1 MSLVHSL
8 QSVLDSRQMS
18 LSSLSERS
26 GLSQSEIS
34 AILHRDR
41 APDNDE
47 LLALAETLH
56 VPPHALLA
64 EIPPQL
70 SLVPDFRKA
79 NPAPSLM
86 PDGVIAAIS
95 YVERLS
101 QSLVALDV
109 DLSTDQRLNKY
120 TGDLTKQN
128 AAKLAKK
135 WRSEWGLAFSDQLE
149 MRSAH
154 KVYTHLR
161 DFIEGLGVFVIH
173 RRFDTDLYSGAYLK
187 VGDGPPTILIN
198 TGGSSKAR
206 KLFTLAHEFC
216 HVLLG
221 ETGVSNASVRKNRI
235 ETFCNQFAAYLLV
248 PTIGLKQAIDRF
260 RYTPKSNWNHI
271 RLLAGNIGVSLQCI
285 ALRLVDI
292 GVWSRSDYGAWMGQY
307 TGVTPKEDTED
318 PPGGPGGQDNS
329 IQTKRT
335 QYGSSLI
342 RAVAAAKRNGL
353 LDKFDVY
360 RLIGLKP
367 KYQYEVL
374 GE

>member
-1 MSLVHSL
+1 MSSVHSL

-18 LSSLSERS
+18 LNSLSERS
-26 GLSQSEIS
+26 GLSKSEIS
-34 AILHRDR
+34 AILNHDR

-56 VPPHALLA
+56 VPPHALFA
-64 EIPPQL
+64 EIAPQL
-70 SLVPDFRKA
+70 SLVPDFRRA
-79 NPAPSLM
+79 NPTPSLM

-109 DLSTDQRLNKY
+109 DLSTDQRLTKY
-120 TGDLTKQN
+120 TGDLTKKN
-128 AAKLAKK
+128 AAKLAKE

-154 KVYTHLR
+154 KVYAHLR

-173 RRFDTDLYSGAYLK
+173 RRFDTDRYSGAYLQ
-187 VGDGPPTILIN
+187 VGDGPHTIMIN

-221 ETGVSNASVRKNRI
+221 KTGVSNASVCKNKI
-235 ETFCNQFAAYLLV
+235 ETFCNQFAAYFLV
-248 PTIGLKQAIDRF
+248 PTLGLKQAINRF
-260 RYTPKSNWNHI
+260 QYTPKSNWNHI
-271 RLLAGNIGVSLQCI
+271 RLQCI

-292 GVWSRSDYGAWMGQY
+292 GVWSGSDYGAWMGQY

-318 PPGGPGGQDNS
+318 PPGGSGGQDNS

-342 RAVAAAKRNGL
+342 RAVAAAKRDGL

-367 KYQYEVL
+367 KYQAAVL

>member
-1 MSLVHSL
+1 
-8 QSVLDSRQMS
+8 MS

-26 GLSQSEIS
+26 GLSKSEIS
-34 AILHRDR
+34 AILNRDR

-47 LLALAETLH
+47 LLALAQTLH
-56 VPPHALLA
+56 VPPHALFA
-64 EIPPQL
+64 EIAPQL

-86 PDGVIAAIS
+86 PDGVIGAIS

-109 DLSTDQRLNKY
+109 DLSTNQRLTKY
-120 TGDLTKQN
+120 TGDLTRKN
-128 AAKLAKK
+128 AAKLAKE
-135 WRSEWGLAFSDQLE
+135 WRSEWGLEFSDQLE
-149 MRSAH
+149 MKSAH
-154 KVYTHLR
+154 KVYAHLR

-187 VGDGPPTILIN
+187 VGDGPHTILIN

-221 ETGVSNASVRKNRI
+221 KTGVSNASVLKNKI
-235 ETFCNQFAAYLLV
+235 ETFCNHFAAYLLV
-248 PTIGLKQAIDRF
+248 PTIGLKQTILKF
-260 RYTPKSNWNHI
+260 RYTPKTNWNHI

-292 GVWSRSDYGAWMGQY
+292 GVWSGSDYGAWMGQY
-307 TGVTPKEDTED
+307 AGVTPKEDTED
-318 PPGGPGGQDNS
+318 PPGGSGGKDNS

-335 QYGSSLI
+335 QYGMSLI
-342 RAVAAAKRNGL
+342 RAVSTAKREGL

-367 KYQYEVL
+367 KYQAEVL
-374 GE
+374 GV